1 MRKLSMFALLAA
13 LVCAVG
19 LVAGCGGSSSSEA
32 STPTGAE
39 TVTNNVTTG
48 AETPTDTAAA
58 PTDTTAAP
66 TDTAAAPT
74 DTAAAPVEGDV
85 AAGKTVFET
94 SCQGCHMNDGQDA
107 GVGPKLAGLG
117 LTAEQ
122 IEKQIEQPI
131 GSMPPGLATGDDLKN
146 VTAFVVSI
154 Q

>member
-58 PTDTTAAP
+58 PTDTT
-66 TDTAAAPT
+66 AAPT